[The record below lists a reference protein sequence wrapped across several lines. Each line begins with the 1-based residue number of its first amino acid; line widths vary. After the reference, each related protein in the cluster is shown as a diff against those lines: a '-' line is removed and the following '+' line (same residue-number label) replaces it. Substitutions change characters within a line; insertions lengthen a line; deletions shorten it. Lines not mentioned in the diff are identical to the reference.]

1 MKMTKLK
8 TIRYIGIAVS
18 IAISIIIRLIIG
30 YFNAFIMLPLL
41 WWIISRIPEEIRD
54 MKEAL
59 DYCASQEEEE
69 VDPVLAPLI
78 DMEILE
84 IDEVN
89 IPLKTEEVCYE

>member
-1 MKMTKLK
+1 MEMTKLK
-8 TIRYIGIAVS
+8 AIRYIGIAVS

-59 DYCASQEEEE
+59 DYCASQEEE

-84 IDEVN
+84 IDEVD
-89 IPLKTEEVCYE
+89 IPLKGEEVCYE

>member
-1 MKMTKLK
+1 MELTRLQ

-18 IAISIIIRLIIG
+18 IAISIIIRCFVG
-30 YFNAFIMLPLL
+30 YWNAFVTLPIL
-41 WWIISRIPEEIRD
+41 WYIISRIPEEIRD

-84 IDEVN
+84 IDEVD
-89 IPLKTEEVCYE
+89 IPLKAEEVCYE